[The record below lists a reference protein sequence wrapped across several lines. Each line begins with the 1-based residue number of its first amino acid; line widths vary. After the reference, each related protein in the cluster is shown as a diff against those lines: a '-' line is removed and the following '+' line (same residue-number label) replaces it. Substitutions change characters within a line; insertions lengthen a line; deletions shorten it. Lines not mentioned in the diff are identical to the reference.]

1 MIAHL
6 NLASYVRTTVHAA
19 LALLLPR
26 PILHGYKVEFVPE
39 RHFPNPLRGFVL
51 PSSPSSSSLSL
62 SLVSA
67 SPSCVLA
74 VARSGH
80 PLSFNLTSTQSF
92 I

>member
-26 PILHGYKVEFVPE
+26 PILYGYKVKFVPG

-51 PSSPSSSSLSL
+51 PASLSLSPSSSPFGLGL
-62 SLVSA
+62 RL
-67 SPSCVLA
+67 PPPVLLLWLA
-74 VARSGH
+74 ADTH
-80 PLSFNLTSTQSF
+80 FL
-92 I
+92 